1 MIILL
6 RRRLLFVGMLALTC
20 VLAAAY
26 ILARPA
32 FPYLRAFGSGN
43 LREIEVATLRLRG
56 IQEDSRR
63 RYTPIPN
70 HQPPTGLAAYLVK
83 KKLLNGYATSED
95 PEALHHMLQAGL
107 VFKPGP
113 APVWF
118 SEADWP
124 GVERAINIANSSR
137 MATNRNPSLKWKIEG
152 EGKNRNYTMIM
163 AIRSQ

>member
-6 RRRLLFVGMLALTC
+6 RRRLLFVGMFALTC

-43 LREIEVATLRLRG
+43 LREIEAASLRLRG
-56 IQEDSRR
+56 IQEDSLR
-63 RYTPIPN
+63 RYTPILN
-70 HQPPTGLAAYLVK
+70 HQPPTGIAAYLVK
-83 KKLLNGYATSED
+83 NKLLNAYATSENPD
-95 PEALHHMLQAGL
+95 ALHAMLDAGL

-118 SEADWP
+118 SEDDWP
-124 GVERAINIANSSR
+124 SVERAINIANRSR

-152 EGKNRNYTMIM
+152 EGKNRNYTMII
-163 AIRSQ
+163 AVRNQ